1 MPPRSNSYN
10 HAARKRTSTLPAALR
25 TELEEL
31 GKIAPLPSKAG
42 KLGRKDRR
50 KDKRNEAKV
59 NRAKNQQKRTRSEV
73 EHEESNA
80 APPRP
85 QKKHKD
91 EPVVTK
97 DTKKEKKSV
106 KFAGLEEEPA
116 SSPPPAPQKKQT
128 PLEKLLAKQQ
138 GGGKSGSGVDVVAK
152 KGGRKNMTDEDKE
165 IAWLEAKLGL
175 QGPEGQMTKK
185 DKGKWKEEFAE
196 DGLDE
201 LFEGMDDLEA
211 AAFGDGNKDYAKLL
225 RESGEF
231 SDLEF
236 DLEEGERDDG
246 SSEDE
251 FAGMQSDD
259 EEEGGMEMTFGEDD
273 GEGEV
278 DLDESEENSDEH
290 DAILEELEL
299 GDEDEEMGDEDDSEE
314 EDDSEDIESEF
325 DGSELSFNE
334 GDEEDESGAMTMT
347 FGGGSE
353 EPSAPVASASDASSS
368 TGRYVPPHLRNK
380 EAVPSPAASTSA
392 PSTAKPSDSLE
403 APPDDPRLRRLLNGH
418 LNKLSPQNISTIND
432 SLLSLYSSH
441 PRAIVSSVLTS
452 LLLGIVSDRDNLG
465 DQLMITYACLVA
477 ALFRTIG
484 IEFPAGVLTHS
495 ITLLDKS
502 LAKADAAT
510 VESTKEEEGGFEG
523 KPGSKQAQN
532 LVAFLS
538 ELYNF
543 GVIGCGVVYDLI
555 RLFIERGEKGL
566 GELEVELLSKV
577 VKRSGQQLRG
587 DDPSALKEIIS
598 MVKQKMVGVDPNSM
612 NSRTKFMIEQLT
624 NLKNNKLPKLGADG
638 AVDNYSGLKKY
649 LVSLNKKRA
658 SGAAPDALR
667 VSLSEIRSSSTRGK
681 WWLVG
686 AAWSGDPLLEAQQ
699 NGGVLGEQVRTKE
712 TKNDE
717 KLVKLARSQGMNTE
731 VRKGVFNVL
740 MSSEDYVDACERLL
754 QLGLSDVQQ
763 REIARVLLQC
773 SGNEKAYNPYYTLVA
788 QRLCLKSHSF
798 QITLQYLLWDF
809 LRDLG
814 EKKVG
819 GEELVKNMQDDSANA
834 THKVPERKVNN
845 LAKLYAWCVA
855 KEALSISI
863 LKPVPFAT
871 VIPQTQTFLSTF
883 FTYVFLSSQTASPAF
898 VLPAKS
904 SRRDREA
911 VERIFVKAAPHG
923 SLLKGLGF
931 YLEAHGEE
939 LVEKA
944 RKKLGDQEKSTV
956 KFAMKVTAETLSVG
970 GIVDV

>member
-1 MPPRSNSYN
+1 MPPKNNSYN
-10 HAARKRTSTLPAALR
+10 VAARKRTSTLPQALR

-31 GKIAPLPSKAG
+31 GKIAPLPNKSG

-50 KDKRNEAKV
+50 KDKRNESKV
-59 NRAKNQQKRTRSEV
+59 NRAKNQSNKRSREDEPLVQPTTKKLKK
-73 EHEESNA
+73 ESN
-80 APPRP
+80 
-85 QKKHKD
+85 
-91 EPVVTK
+91 
-97 DTKKEKKSV
+97 EKKSV
-106 KFAGLEEEPA
+106 KFNGLPPPT
-116 SSPPPAPQKKQT
+116 SSPPPTEAAAAPKSILKKQT
-128 PLEKLLAKQQ
+128 PLEKLLAKQE
-138 GGGKSGSGVDVVAK
+138 GRNEPVDVIKK
-152 KGGRKNMTDEDKE
+152 KGKKNLTDEDKE

-175 QGPEGQMTKK
+175 TGPPGQLTKK

-211 AAFGDGNKDYAKLL
+211 AAFGGAEKDYAKLL
-225 RESGEF
+225 KESGDF

-236 DLEEGERDDG
+236 DEDEEEGSGFDSE
-246 SSEDE
+246 EDE
-251 FAGMQSDD
+251 FAGILSEDEDQARIDEDEAFGSD
-259 EEEGGMEMTFGEDD
+259 GI
-273 GEGEV
+273 
-278 DLDESEENSDEH
+278 SD
-290 DAILEELEL
+290 EELEVPS
-299 GDEDEEMGDEDDSEE
+299 DDDDHREMGELGSSEE
-314 EDDSEDIESEF
+314 EDDSEGESEDDEDIESEF
-325 DGSELSFNE
+325 EGSELSFNE

-347 FGGGSE
+347 FGD
-353 EPSAPVASASDASSS
+353 EPTPVPSTSSAPTSTST

-380 EAVPSPAASTSA
+380 ESSTTAPLPPSSS
-392 PSTAKPSDSLE
+392 KPSDSLE

-418 LNKLSPQNISTIND
+418 LNKLSPQNISTIYD
-432 SLLSLYSSH
+432 ALLSLYSSN
-441 PRAIVSSVLTS
+441 PRAVVSSTLTQ

-477 ALFRTIG
+477 SLFRGIG
-484 IEFPAGVLTHS
+484 IEFPAGVLTQS
-495 ITLLDKS
+495 INLLDRS
-502 LAKADAAT
+502 LEKADQASGGRE
-510 VESTKEEEGGFEG
+510 VEGEGGFEG

-543 GVIGCGVVYDLI
+543 GVVGCGVVYDLV
-555 RLFIERGEKGL
+555 RMFVERGKKGL
-566 GELEVELLSKV
+566 GELEVELLSKI

-587 DDPSALKEIIS
+587 DDPSALKDIIS

-638 AVDNYSGLKKY
+638 AIDNYSGLKKY

-658 SGAAPDALR
+658 SGAAPDPLR
-667 VSLSEIRSSSTRGK
+667 VSLSEIRSSATRGK

-699 NGGVLGEQVRTKE
+699 SGILSEQVRTKE
-712 TKNDE
+712 SKSDA

-773 SGNEKAYNPYYTLVA
+773 SGNEKTYNPYYTLVA
-788 QRLCLKSHSF
+788 QRLCQKSHSF

-814 EKKVG
+814 EKSVG

-834 THKVPERKVNN
+834 THKVPERKVGN
-845 LAKLYAWCVA
+845 LAKLYSWCVA
-855 KEALSISI
+855 KEALNISI

-871 VIPQTQTFLSTF
+871 AIPQTQTFLLTF
-883 FTYVFLSSQTASPAF
+883 FTHLLLSTQTTSPAF
-898 VLPAKS
+898 VLPTTG
-904 SRRDREA
+904 SRKDREA
-911 VERIFVKAAPHG
+911 VERVFVKAAPHG
-923 SLLKGLGF
+923 SLLKGLGYF
-931 YLEAHGEE
+931 LEAHGEE

-944 RKKLGDQEKSTV
+944 RRKLGDSERATV
-956 KFAMKVTAETLSVG
+956 KFGLKVAADTLSVG
-970 GIVDV
+970 GIVDI